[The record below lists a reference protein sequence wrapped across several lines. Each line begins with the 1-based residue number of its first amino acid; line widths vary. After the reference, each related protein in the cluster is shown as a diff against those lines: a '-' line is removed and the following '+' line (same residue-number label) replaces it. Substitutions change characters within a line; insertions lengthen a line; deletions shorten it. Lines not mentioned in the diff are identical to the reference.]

1 MKHGCLISNC
11 NIPPYAMNWF
21 DFGIELSLSVVC
33 VCHLICGV
41 NIWIFRGIWP
51 HWKCDAIT
59 LNRFSQSSRCKR
71 MCGYLYGKFDCWLI
85 LNSRNTIYI
94 VIIRNRIWHGALSTV
109 AKQVMLPQIKSTL
122 YFAVLPKRTIAN
134 DRLMWWIYGVV
145 VADVLFINFTCR
157 LFALFLCSVSW
168 LNCMPANDNA
178 TNPENGEQAKYKKRY

>member
-1 MKHGCLISNC
+1 MKHGCLIWNC

-33 VCHLICGV
+33 VWVSLDLRCKYM
-41 NIWIFRGIWP
+41 NFQRNMT
-51 HWKCDAIT
+51 T
-59 LNRFSQSSRCKR
+59 LEMWCYQFGFSQSSRCKR

-168 LNCMPANDNA
+168 LSCMPANDNA